1 MYRRVHK
8 NNINQTKRI
17 NSNTIKNEMYI
28 CMIKER
34 MSEKDENDLCVEF
47 DDELH
52 VYVNSDTENE
62 NEKDFDGVID
72 YESEEETNELPLT
85 PALVTKP
92 YSSLHSLTSILDDVP
107 SSPDFSFHNSEESDL
122 ESEGDSNMH
131 VDTIQ
136 NQITSKTDENEN
148 AVTDDH
154 DVCVNI
160 ETNESN
166 DLKDNGGKFEYQQS
180 LKEYVNQCLFIRTN
194 RIGHRVGFKPTLP
207 KNTDFVQCWN
217 CNDWIPPYISPPC
230 LPLCSQTHMNSK
242 YVYEKLIGFF
252 CSFECIKKFI
262 FQTMNTRQREKYM
275 RSLLQF
281 RRTFYPELNNK
292 AIPMLPSRTC
302 MSLYGGPIKPEDYY
316 SKIDKINLPPL
327 PEDINFTLN
336 ARKTSA

>member
-1 MYRRVHK
+1 MV
-8 NNINQTKRI
+8 
-17 NSNTIKNEMYI
+17 
-28 CMIKER
+28 KER

-72 YESEEETNELPLT
+72 YESEEETNEHENKHELPLT
-85 PALVTKP
+85 PAIVTKP
-92 YSSLHSLTSILDDVP
+92 YSSLTSIPDDVP
-107 SSPDFSFHNSEESDL
+107 SSPDFSIHNSEESDL
-122 ESEGDSNMH
+122 ESEEEDNSMH
-131 VDTIQ
+131 VDTKPIQ
-136 NQITSKTDENEN
+136 ILSKENESEN
-148 AVTDDH
+148 NHVSVTL
-154 DVCVNI
+154 
-160 ETNESN
+160 ETDESN
-166 DLKDNGGKFEYQQS
+166 DLNDNGGKFEYQQS